1 MDEGRRHLPEY
12 VQIQG
17 GDLEAVYRG
26 RDERDRD
33 LYTLEDR
40 HGGTPVAAWEE
51 DGQVMV
57 EMYGVTWVLDDID
70 LVRPE
75 ELGQDRV
82 SGRNSYPR

>member
-1 MDEGRRHLPEY
+1 MDDGRRHLPEY

-17 GDLEAVYRG
+17 GDLEAVYLG

-33 LYTLEDR
+33 LYNLVDR
-40 HGGTPVAAWEE
+40 FGGTPVAAWEQ
-51 DGQVMV
+51 DGEIMV
-57 EMYGVTWVLDDID
+57 EMYGGLWILDDID

-82 SGRNSYPR
+82 SGRNRYTR